1 MLASSAIVLLV
12 TAVMFLVVEGV
23 SSVIIVSRGAGE
35 EIPLERA
42 HTEFDRDLGWVNA
55 PSVFLRAFYGKGR
68 HLRTNS
74 QRFRNAHDFTKAVPP
89 GKVRAVCTG
98 DSFTL
103 GYGVN
108 NDDAW
113 CELLGKKDSRFE
125 TVNMGQG
132 GYGVDQ
138 AYLWYRRD
146 GLALEHDVLIF
157 AFIAEDFGRMMCETF
172 LGYPKPLL
180 TVEDRKP
187 RIKQHSSRYGF
198 LTAGLGQ
205 RLRNLRFLELWR
217 SRERTEPDPQ
227 VDFRVM
233 TDADARALALS
244 IFEDLAAIQTQ
255 RKQSW
260 IVVLLPTLDD
270 YAVGET
276 DVWRDFLSVELAKR
290 GIPFLD
296 LVPPMRALPKNIVST
311 LYRGHYNETGNRWVA
326 DRIYAAVTNLQRA
339 RERLEPIGPPAKP
352 VEPLLAA
359 DFHMEPVDLE
369 GAHLRANAQDPL
381 TSLALDGLPST
392 RWHSGAPQTG
402 HEELLLDL
410 GKPTPLRQL
419 ILELGEFGYDYG
431 RELAVDVGDDDARL
445 FEVLKISGE
454 DARVNNTDVP
464 GQVIQILTLPKSVEA
479 RFVRV
484 RQLGRSEENH
494 WSVAEIRLFRE
505 K

>member
-1 MLASSAIVLLV
+1 VLASSAIVVLI

-35 EIPLERA
+35 EIPLERS

-55 PSVFLRAFYGKGR
+55 PSVFLRGLYGKGR
-68 HLRTNS
+68 HLQTNS
-74 QRFRNAHDFTKAVPP
+74 QRFRNARDFTKTVPP
-89 GKVRAVCTG
+89 GKLRAVCTG

-113 CELLGKKDSRFE
+113 CNLLMKKDSRLE

-146 GLALEHDVLIF
+146 GPALEHDVLIF

-172 LGYPKPLL
+172 LGYPKPVL
-180 TVEDRKP
+180 TVEAGRP
-187 RIKQHSSRYGF
+187 RIKRRSSHFGF
-198 LTAGLGQ
+198 LAAGVGQ
-205 RLRNLRFLELWR
+205 RLRNLRFSELWR
-217 SRERTEPDPQ
+217 SRARAETDPQ

-233 TDADARALALS
+233 SDADARALALS
-244 IFEDLAAIQTQ
+244 IFEDLAAIQAQ

-260 IVVLLPTLDD
+260 LVVLLPILDD

-296 LVPPMRALPKNIVST
+296 LVPAMRELPKNIVST
-311 LYRGHYNETGNRWVA
+311 LYRGHYNENGNRWVA
-326 DRIYAAVTNLQRA
+326 DRIYAAVVNLQRA
-339 RERLEPIGPPAKP
+339 RERLEQIGPPARP
-352 VEPLLAA
+352 IEPLLAA
-359 DFHMEPVDLE
+359 DFHMEPIDLK
-369 GAHLRANAQDPL
+369 GAHLRANAMNTN
-381 TSLALDGLPST
+381 TSLALDGLSST

-431 RELAVDVGDDDARL
+431 RNLAVDVGEDEAHL

-479 RFVRV
+479 RFVRI
-484 RQLGRSEENH
+484 RQLGRSEDNY
-494 WSVAEIRLFRE
+494 WSVAEIGLYRE